1 VSGDERLSAMRVVY
15 TGTQIDPASVPAD
28 PADLFRTWL
37 AEAESGGLVAEPNA
51 MVLASTGAG
60 GRPHART
67 VLLKGL
73 PADEHGET
81 GLLVFTNLE
90 SAKARDLA
98 DDPAA
103 AAVFGWHAISRQ
115 VRVEGTVREALPAAS
130 DAYFAS
136 RPRES
141 QLGAWASRQSEEIDT
156 RAALDARY
164 EEMERRFEGREVERP
179 PFWGGLVL
187 QPDRWEF
194 WVGHRGRLH
203 DRVLYVAAADGWGWR
218 RSRLQP

>member
-1 VSGDERLSAMRVVY
+1 M
-15 TGTQIDPASVPAD
+15 
-28 PADLFRTWL
+28 
-37 AEAESGGLVAEPNA
+37 
-51 MVLASTGAG
+51 
-60 GRPHART
+60 
-67 VLLKGL
+67 LLKGL
-73 PADEHGET
+73 PVDDHGGT

-90 SAKARDLA
+90 SAKAGELA
-98 DDPAA
+98 KDPAA

-115 VRVEGTVREALPAAS
+115 VRVEGTVREAPAATS

-141 QLGAWASRQSEEIDT
+141 QLGAWASRQSEEIDS

-164 EEMERRFEGREVERP
+164 EQMERRFAGGQVERP

-194 WVGHRGRLH
+194 WVGHQGRLH
-203 DRVLYVAAADGWGWR
+203 DRVLYVAAGDQPGWR
-218 RSRLQP
+218 RTRLQP

>member
-1 VSGDERLSAMRVVY
+1 MSGDDERLSGMRVVY
-15 TGTQIDPASVPAD
+15 TGTQIDPATVPED
-28 PADLFRTWL
+28 PAGLFRIWL
-37 AEAESGGLVAEPNA
+37 ADAEREGVVEPNA
-51 MVLASTGAG
+51 MVLATTGPN

-73 PADEHGET
+73 PVGDRGSV

-90 SAKARDLA
+90 SAKASDLGQQ
-98 DDPAA
+98 PAA

-115 VRVEGTVREALPAAS
+115 VRVEGPVREAPASVS

-141 QLGAWASRQSEEIDT
+141 QLGAWASRQSQEIES

-164 EEMERRFEGREVERP
+164 EEIERRFEGRDVDRP
-179 PFWGGLVL
+179 PYWGGLIL
-187 QPDRWEF
+187 HPDLWEF

-203 DRVLYVAAADGWGWR
+203 DRVLYLAVDDPPGWR

>member
-1 VSGDERLSAMRVVY
+1 MRVAY
-15 TGTQIDPASVPAD
+15 TGTQIDPAIVPED
-28 PADLFRTWL
+28 PAALFRAWL
-37 AEAESGGLVAEPNA
+37 ADAEQGAVVEPNA
-51 MVLASTGAG
+51 MVLATTGAG

-73 PADEHGET
+73 PLDDSGAT
-81 GLLVFTNLE
+81 GLLLFTNLE
-90 SAKARDLA
+90 SAKAA
-98 DDPAA
+98 EIGEHPAA
-103 AAVFGWHAISRQ
+103 AVVFGWHAISRQ
-115 VRVEGTVREALPAAS
+115 VRVEGVVREAPAAVS

-141 QLGAWASRQSEEIDT
+141 QIGAWASRQSQEIES

-164 EEMERRFEGREVERP
+164 EQIEQRFEGSVVERP

-187 QPDRWEF
+187 QPDTWEF

-203 DRVLYVAAADGWGWR
+203 DRVLYVAVDDDNAGWR
-218 RSRLQP
+218 RTRLQP